1 MCLSVQ
7 PFVGEI
13 PLRQLVYRVFD
24 LPASMR
30 PLIYDFGKLDDSTEN
45 EYTKQMVKDR
55 CSSIEELA
63 DKTDVISAI
72 ANVLTWSQSYMK
84 KRTVCTNIF
93 HRIC

>member
-1 MCLSVQ
+1 MYLIL
-7 PFVGEI
+7 GEI

-30 PLIYDFGKLDDSTEN
+30 PLIYDFGKLDDFTEN

-55 CSSIEELA
+55 CSSMEELA
-63 DKTDVISAI
+63 ERTDVISAI

-84 KRTVCTNIF
+84 SRTV
-93 HRIC
+93 